1 MSTSSENRVT
11 VPSKATEQN
20 IDVAIVA
27 NDNNV
32 VMKDPQDQVE
42 ESEYP
47 STFKLAGILVSLV
60 FTTFLVCRR
69 AP

>member
-1 MSTSSENRVT
+1 VS

-60 FTTFLVCRR
+60 FTTFLVCLCT
-69 AP
+69 P